1 MLGEDMEMV
10 VLGNREIRDLYFKL
24 LKQYGNAKEQYG
36 SEKRAVNLPLDKMMG
51 LVLVNMYHNW
61 CSNSQKTK

>member
-1 MLGEDMEMV
+1 MEMV

-36 SEKRAVNLPLDKMMG
+36 SEKRGVNLPLDKMMG